1 MGPRDQEHACE
12 QGREKSVSAFVDT
25 NVLVRHLVGDPPD
38 MAARAT
44 AYLRKE
50 TGLLVA
56 DLIVAETVY
65 VLESFYEVARPE
77 ISQAMRALITMESVS
92 VVDAP
97 LLLRTL
103 EIYEYDRLDF
113 AEAYLVAS
121 AESTNVMQVAS
132 FDRSIDRIQSIKRI
146 EP

>member
-1 MGPRDQEHACE
+1 M
-12 QGREKSVSAFVDT
+12 SAFVDT
-25 NVLVRHLVGDPPD
+25 NVLVRHLIGDPPK

-44 AYLRKE
+44 AYLQKE
-50 TGLLVA
+50 SELLVA
-56 DLIVAETVY
+56 DLIVAETIY

-77 ISQAMRALITMESVS
+77 ISEAMRALIVMESVS

-97 LLLRTL
+97 LLLRAI

-113 AEAYLVAS
+113 AEAYLVAT
-121 AESTNVMQVAS
+121 AESTGVMQIAS
-132 FDRSIDRIQSIKRI
+132 FDRSIDRVKSITRV